1 MRTLIVGAGAIGGYF
16 GGRLLEANRDVTFL
30 VRPKRAEELASR
42 GLTILS
48 RLGDVSFPRVSTIL
62 AENLHET
69 FDLVL
74 LSCKAYDLDG
84 AITSFAPAVGPHT
97 AIVPL
102 LNGIRHLETLDQHF
116 GRERVLGGQCL
127 IAASINQGEIVHLN
141 ENHELS
147 FGERDGGLSERVN
160 RIASLMDGV
169 RFNAHASTEIVLEMW
184 EKWVFLASLA
194 SSTCLM
200 RAAIGDI
207 CASPGGT
214 DFILGLLDECR
225 SIASDAGYPMRE
237 DKFNR
242 ARGMLTATGATLTAS
257 MLRDIERNAPI
268 EADHIIG
275 DLITRGEKSGKKLPH
290 LKTAYTH
297 LKAYEARRTRTLP
310 ESK

>member
-1 MRTLIVGAGAIGGYF
+1 MRTLIVGAGAVGGYF

-30 VRPKRAEELASR
+30 VRPRRAEELASR
-42 GLTILS
+42 GLQIHS
-48 RLGDVSFPRVSTIL
+48 RLGDVTISKPSTVL
-62 AENLHET
+62 AENLRDT

-74 LSCKAYDLDG
+74 LSCKAYDLES
-84 AITSFAPAVGPHT
+84 AIQSFAPAVGPQT

-102 LNGIRHLETLDQHF
+102 LNGMRHLEILDQRF
-116 GRERVLGGQCL
+116 GRDLVLGGQCL
-127 IAASINQGEIVHLN
+127 IAASVNQGEIVHLN

-147 FGERDGGLSERVN
+147 FGERDGALSERVK
-160 RIASLMDGV
+160 RITRLMDGV
-169 RFNAHASTEIVLEMW
+169 RFYAHVSTEILLEMW

-194 SSTCLM
+194 GSTCLM

-207 CASPGGT
+207 CASQGGA

-225 SIASDAGYPMRE
+225 SIAANAGYPMRE
-237 DKFNR
+237 AQFNR
-242 ARGMLTATGATLTAS
+242 ARSMLTAAVTLTAS

-275 DLITRGEKSGKKLPH
+275 DLLNRGEKSRESLPR
-290 LKTAYTH
+290 LSMAYTH
-297 LKAYEARRTRTLP
+297 LKSYEARRARTSL